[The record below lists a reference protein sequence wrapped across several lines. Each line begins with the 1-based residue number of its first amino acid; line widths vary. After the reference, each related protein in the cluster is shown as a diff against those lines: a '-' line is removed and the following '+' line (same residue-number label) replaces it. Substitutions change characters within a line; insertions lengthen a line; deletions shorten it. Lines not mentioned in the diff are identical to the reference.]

1 MLNILRGQIKMKIY
15 KEISLKDFDFW
26 SGAIDTIKF
35 LNDDDLLNIELT
47 LEELYPEGLE
57 ETEVNDIFWFERD
70 MLAQWLGYQDWEDL
84 EEDRQEE

>member
-1 MLNILRGQIKMKIY
+1 MKIY

-26 SGAIDTIKF
+26 SGAIDTIKL

-47 LEELYPEGLE
+47 LEELYPEGLD

-70 MLAQWLGYQDWEDL
+70 MISQWLGYQDWEDL